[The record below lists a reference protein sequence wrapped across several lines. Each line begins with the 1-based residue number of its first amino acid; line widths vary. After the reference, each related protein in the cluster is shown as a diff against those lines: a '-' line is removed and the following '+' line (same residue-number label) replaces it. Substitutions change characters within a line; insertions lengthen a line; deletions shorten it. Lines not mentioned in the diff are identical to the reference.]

1 MNFGMITL
9 NQSTRTE
16 QNYAT
21 RILTALLFMSKP
33 KIFIK
38 AFADDVKK
46 WFDSS
51 NYEDERL
58 LPIGESEKIIG
69 VFKDELGGE
78 IMKEIVALRAKLSAY
93 LMDGDTEHKKAKET
107 ESV

>member
-21 RILTALLFMSKP
+21 RILMALLFMSKP

-46 WFDSS
+46 WFDSP
-51 NYEDERL
+51 NTMKMKDCFQQVRAKKLLVFLKMNQEERL
-58 LPIGESEKIIG
+58 
-69 VFKDELGGE
+69 
-78 IMKEIVALRAKLSAY
+78 
-93 LMDGDTEHKKAKET
+93 
-107 ESV
+107 